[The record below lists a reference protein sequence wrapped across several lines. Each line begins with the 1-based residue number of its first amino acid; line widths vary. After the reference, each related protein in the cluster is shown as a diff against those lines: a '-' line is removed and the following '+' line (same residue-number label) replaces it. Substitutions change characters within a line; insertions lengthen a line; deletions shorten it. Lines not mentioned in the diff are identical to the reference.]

1 MSFPSGAFWHCP
13 QPKAVLDSLAKPLCS
28 EGFLSKQTLASLSVS
43 LSPTPSPG
51 AQWIKVRFSPA
62 RGAVGG
68 GAGGSSEGLE
78 EFL

>member
-51 AQWIKVRFSPA
+51 AQWIKVRFSLPEELLGVG
-62 RGAVGG
+62 RGVA
-68 GAGGSSEGLE
+68 LKD
-78 EFL
+78 